1 LILFPGCES
10 IVNWIFIHERM
21 FEMKVVLPM
30 QKDLCI
36 RIKDYDLI
44 CSDEIIGETW
54 IDLENRFMTKH
65 RATCGLPLAYNE

>member
-1 LILFPGCES
+1 MDSPDKSFVKQLLFDSDDEN
-10 IVNWIFIHERM
+10 IVDE
-21 FEMKVVLPM
+21 EK
-30 QKDLCI
+30 KTI

-65 RATCGLPLAYNE
+65 RATCGLPMFYYEYFI